1 MTYLLDTVPAC
12 GLHIDS
18 VRLSLKGDVKL
29 GMTNP
34 PSSIRADP
42 LVPDNHYQSLP
53 EECIAD
59 HQYNSAFLTRIL
71 EVLMSHGSS
80 SDEGWSKEAL
90 EFSSL
95 PSSDSLEQYVQ
106 VSLAV
111 QPWASPDRSQHVF
124 LSKAVPLSRLIP
136 RIRLA
141 NKS

>member
-1 MTYLLDTVPAC
+1 
-12 GLHIDS
+12 
-18 VRLSLKGDVKL
+18 
-29 GMTNP
+29 
-34 PSSIRADP
+34 
-42 LVPDNHYQSLP
+42 
-53 EECIAD
+53 
-59 HQYNSAFLTRIL
+59 
-71 EVLMSHGSS
+71 MSQGSS

-106 VSLAV
+106 VSLVV